1 MFNRNGVK
9 NRANQNPPEHAIYND
24 FWRFWLETWIQ
35 CVMPLRVNCQES
47 KERNYTDNNGSNKAE
62 KRTRNQWKNNNNN
75 KKPTTS
81 AVAKETH
88 SQLVYGAYGSKVHS
102 RYAHFRLM
110 MIWWSQIE
118 SSRRAAETK
127 EEQWEGVVKGS
138 HQTGRKKREEKIV
151 LLSER
156 AIGRKERRSER
167 GEQEI

>member
-1 MFNRNGVK
+1 MQFIMIFGDFGWKLEFNVWCHCVWIAK
-9 NRANQNPPEHAIYND
+9 NP
-24 FWRFWLETWIQ
+24 
-35 CVMPLRVNCQES
+35 
-47 KERNYTDNNGSNKAE
+47 
-62 KRTRNQWKNNNNN
+62 
-75 KKPTTS
+75 KKGIIPTTMEATKQKKGPEIS
-81 AVAKETH
+81 ERTTIITKNQQPQPLLKKLIHNWCMVLMAAKYTPGMLT
-88 SQLVYGAYGSKVHS
+88 SDL
-102 RYAHFRLM
+102 
-110 MIWWSQIE
+110 WWSQIE